1 MRLTRIDVTPVYTQ
15 LPKGVAYHSLMAAP
29 CLDDFTILSCL
40 GDGSSGTVYIV
51 QENDSGGFYAL
62 KAMPKRKP
70 CGKELRIDTIMTER
84 DTLLD
89 LRGDDFILQLRA
101 CFHDSRNY
109 YLVTVRDAVIKDMN
123 IVGLLLTVYPRE
135 YHPAGDLHTLL
146 LTKGSPRNVVRFYM
160 AELVRIH
167 W

>member
-1 MRLTRIDVTPVYTQ
+1 MQPLFTQ

-29 CLDDFTILSCL
+29 CLDDFTILSSL
-40 GDGSSGTVYIV
+40 GDGSSGTVFIV
-51 QENDSGGFYAL
+51 RENDTGGFYAL

-70 CGKELRIDTIMTER
+70 CGKELRVDAIMTER

-101 CFHDSRNY
+101 CFYDSRNY
-109 YLVTVRDAVIKDMN
+109 YLVTVRDAIFQRH
-123 IVGLLLTVYPRE
+123 GHCEPLTHRVSQE

>member
-1 MRLTRIDVTPVYTQ
+1 
-15 LPKGVAYHSLMAAP
+15 MAAP
-29 CLDDFTILSCL
+29 CLDDFTILSSL

-51 QENDSGGFYAL
+51 RENDTGGFYAL

-70 CGKELRIDTIMTER
+70 CGKELRIDTVMTER

-109 YLVTVRDAVIKDMN
+109 YMVTVRDAVSKRHELREPFTHH
-123 IVGLLLTVYPRE
+123 VSQE

-146 LTKGSPRNVVRFYM
+146 LSKGSPLNVVRFYM
-160 AELVRIH
+160 AELVRVH
-167 W
+167 L